1 MPEYTDAMLANLD
14 TDEFWRISGIRI
26 ADPYRYLGSV
36 GITHYW
42 PSFSRDFSGALSPD
56 SRFTL
61 RIIQHAIRDEPV
73 AFIIFRQFDSSQYQA
88 FPEDLHSGWVPIALV
103 PQAREWVLEMNLH
116 IEWLLER
123 ERNPQPG
130 GAGGTG
136 PYISLESS
144 LAPIDFATMPAE
156 LTVVPSRS
164 ENLTLR
170 ASSGAPAEG
179 RLCGYCLSDQTR
191 VICHSRYWRSEP
203 ILVGSTEPARM
214 VTQYEWRCLQCKWF
228 THDAP

>member
-1 MPEYTDAMLANLD
+1 MPEYTDDMLANLG

-61 RIIQHAIRDEPV
+61 RIVQHAIRDEPV

-136 PYISLESS
+136 PYISLEPS
-144 LAPIDFATMPAE
+144 LAPHDYARYPADF
-156 LTVVPSRS
+156 
-164 ENLTLR
+164 
-170 ASSGAPAEG
+170 GAPMAFAATHEVEASAGAPSEG
-179 RLCGYCLSDQTR
+179 RACGYCLSEQTLLIAR
-191 VICHSRYWRSEP
+191 EQYWFKS
-203 ILVGSTEPARM
+203 LLANNDAPAKWVLRH
-214 VTQYEWRCLQCKWF
+214 EWRCTQCKWF